1 MNLRDHRRDPA
12 GDICPHP
19 SEVEAFLKLGAALHA
34 EERYEEA
41 VAVYRHAIGLKP
53 DFGVAYHNMG
63 NSLMELGRWEEAIA
77 SYRNGIRLIPSFS
90 EGYVTIAT
98 ALQALHKP
106 YEAMASCHRALA
118 MDPACAEAHWNLA
131 LALLQAGEFR
141 EGWKEF
147 EWRWQKRGFTS
158 KARDFDQPLWDGSPL
173 QDRTILIHSEQGFGD
188 TFQFVRY
195 IPLVSARGGT
205 VVLEC
210 PLAQKTLLAGV
221 PGVSEVVARGEK
233 LPAFDVH
240 LPIMSLPLVCN
251 TRMDNI
257 PLQIPYIFPQVDSIA
272 AWADKFEDNRKFR
285 VGLVWA
291 GRKKPDPNRTCPLHM
306 FSPLAGIPGTR
317 FYSLQMRNEMSSSD
331 GMPGKLELAD
341 YTPGI
346 RDFSDTAALIAHL
359 DLVISIDTGV
369 AHLAGAMG
377 KETWVLLPFAADWRW
392 MLDRDDS
399 PWYPTMRLFRQDRPG
414 DWRGPVESVRRELSR
429 VAGFGS

>member
-1 MNLRDHRRDPA
+1 LNLREHGRDPVS
-12 GDICPHP
+12 DICPHP

-34 EERYEEA
+34 EERYREA
-41 VAVYRHAIGLKP
+41 VTVYRHAISLKP

-63 NSLMELGRWEEAIA
+63 NSLMELGSWEEAIA
-77 SYRNGIRLIPSFS
+77 SYRHAIRLIPSFP

-98 ALQALHKP
+98 ALMALHRP

-147 EWRWQKRGFTS
+147 EWRWKKRGFTS
-158 KARDFDQPLWDGSPL
+158 ITRDFQQPAWDGSLFPG
-173 QDRTILIHSEQGFGD
+173 RTILIHAEQGFGD

-195 IPLVSARGGT
+195 LPLIAARGGT

-233 LPAFDVH
+233 LPSFDAH
-240 LPIMSLPLVCN
+240 LPIMSLPLAFN
-251 TRMDNI
+251 TRIDNI
-257 PLQIPYIFPQVDSIA
+257 PREMPYIFPRVNSIA
-272 AWADKFEDNRKFR
+272 AWADKFQDNRKFR

-306 FSPLAGIPGTR
+306 FSPLAGIPGAK
-317 FYSLQMRNEMSSSD
+317 FYSLQMRNEMCSKDDTSV
-331 GMPGKLELAD
+331 GLELVD
-341 YTPGI
+341 YTAGI

-377 KETWVLLPFAADWRW
+377 KETWVLLPYAADWRW

-399 PWYPTMRLFRQDRPG
+399 PWYPTMRLFRQERSG
-414 DWRGPVESVRRELSR
+414 DWSGPVESVRRELSR
-429 VAGFGS
+429 IAGFGC